1 MRTGFTQTIQKLDNL
16 LEAVVF
22 DWALAPGRRSKTL
35 LVTGAVFGSL
45 AWAQFSSTQM
55 SPEDHFLR
63 GTELLGKRSQ
73 SAAAIKHLRAASKG
87 LGDSA
92 EVWQNLGH
100 AYLNAERGSE
110 AVQAYQKAV
119 GIDASVSHLFFL
131 GYGYVKSDLPEVAI
145 GCYEQILE
153 KNAFFYPAI
162 AYQGVAYD
170 KAGRYRLALQ
180 RFQRA
185 LAYNPN
191 YLPAHFH
198 MGITYVNTREYERSI
213 QCFEK
218 VIQLDP
224 TEAAA
229 YYNIA
234 CCLSLMGEVEKGL
247 EWLERA
253 VERGFKDHAHM
264 DKDTDLDNLRDTDGY
279 RRLHQKAKALWT
291 EEAES

>member
-1 MRTGFTQTIQKLDNL
+1 MRTGFVQSIKKLDDL
-16 LEAVVF
+16 LELVVF
-22 DWALAPGRRSKTL
+22 DWALAPGRRGKTL
-35 LVTGAVFGSL
+35 LVTGAVVGSL
-45 AWAQFSSTQM
+45 AWANYSANRL
-55 SPEDHFLR
+55 SPEDHFLK
-63 GTELLGKRSQ
+63 GTELLSKRSK
-73 SAAAIKHLRAASKG
+73 SAAAIEHLKSASTG

-100 AYLNAERGSE
+100 AYLNAERGAE
-110 AVQAYQKAV
+110 AVSAYQRAV
-119 GIDASVSHLFFL
+119 ALDPSVSHLFFL

-198 MGITYVNTREYERSI
+198 MGITYVNTREYQRSI

-234 CCLSLMGEVEKGL
+234 CCYSLMGKVDKAL
-247 EWLERA
+247 EWLERS
-253 VERGFKDHAHM
+253 VDQGFKDHQHM
-264 DKDTDLDNLRDTDGY
+264 TKDTDLDNIRDTDGY
-279 RRLHQKAKALWT
+279 RRLHERAKALWM

>member
-1 MRTGFTQTIQKLDNL
+1 MLRGVIRTLKRVDDL
-16 LEAVVF
+16 LERVVF
-22 DWALAPGRRSKTL
+22 DFALAPERRGRTL
-35 LVTGAVFGSL
+35 ALTAICVGAVAYQLGAPAKL
-45 AWAQFSSTQM
+45 SS
-55 SPEDHFLR
+55 EEHYRL
-63 GTELLGKRSQ
+63 GTELLGKRSKSEQ
-73 SAAAIKHLRAASKG
+73 AVKHLQIAAEG
-87 LGDSA
+87 LATSPD
-92 EVWQNLGH
+92 VWQNLGH
-100 AYLNAERGSE
+100 AYLNAEKPSE

-119 GIDASVSHLFFL
+119 GLDPSVSRLFFL

-145 GCYEQILE
+145 GAYEQILA

-162 AYQGVAYD
+162 AYEGVAYD

-198 MGITYVNTREYERSI
+198 MGITYVNTREYELSI

-224 TEAAA
+224 TESAA

-234 CCLSLMGEVEKGL
+234 CCYSLMGEVDKAL
-247 EWLERA
+247 EWLA
-253 VERGFKDHAHM
+253 ISIDKGFKDHAHM
-264 DKDTDLDNLRDTDGY
+264 EKDSDLDNIRNTDGY
-279 RRLHQKAKALWT
+279 RRQHQRAKALW
-291 EEAES
+291 EAEAES